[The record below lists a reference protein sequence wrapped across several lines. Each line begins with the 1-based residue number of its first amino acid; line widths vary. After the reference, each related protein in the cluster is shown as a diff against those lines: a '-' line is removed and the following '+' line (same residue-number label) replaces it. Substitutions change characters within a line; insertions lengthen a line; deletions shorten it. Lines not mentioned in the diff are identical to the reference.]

1 MDSQSNDQLNWRL
14 TAKVEELVNDFKM
27 GLIIELRDYIEDHSG
42 SNETLNVTFRQFIDS
57 TNDLMN
63 SLRNSIRDVIDQV
76 RDSDSR
82 EQ

>member
-1 MDSQSNDQLNWRL
+1 MDSQSNDQFELE
-14 TAKVEELVNDFKM
+14 AKVEELVNDFKM

-42 SNETLNVTFRQFIDS
+42 SNEALNVTFRQFIDS

-63 SLRNSIRDVIDQV
+63 SLRNSIRDVIDQL
-76 RDSDSR
+76 RDSDR